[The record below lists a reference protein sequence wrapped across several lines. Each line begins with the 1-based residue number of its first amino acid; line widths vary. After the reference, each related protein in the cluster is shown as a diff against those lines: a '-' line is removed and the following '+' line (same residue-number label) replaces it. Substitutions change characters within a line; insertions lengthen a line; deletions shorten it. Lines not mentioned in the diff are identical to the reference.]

1 MYPLQLALL
10 GAEALLM
17 ATLVL
22 ALFRSRT
29 VVGLSPLYIVVGGF
43 QYLEASLNL
52 RVDIAPGWAVYPAS
66 MVMFTAT
73 LLAVLL
79 VYIKEDTREARK
91 LVYGLMLANA
101 GLSLVSMVVSQHL
114 LMSGA
119 EVSRE
124 ITIATLRGNAWVA
137 FVGTVLLPIDVI
149 GIILV
154 YEFVSG
160 YVSSLFLRACAAML
174 VIVAVDNFFF
184 TLAVQWG
191 NPDLPMLMASGLAG
205 KTAAALFYS
214 ALLAMYLRF
223 VDPVAAPVGT
233 GDVADVFQKLT
244 YRQLYEQAWT
254 RATRDALT
262 GLHNRGYFDE
272 ALPRAVAQAARY
284 QHPLSVLLVD
294 TDHFK
299 EINDTHGH
307 HVGDRALREV
317 ANVLKAGVRPYDLC
331 VRYAGDEFIVVLS
344 GCGAEEAERKRLE
357 LKKAMADV
365 TFEARPGKRVPLSIS
380 VGAAVYPHDGE
391 TYEALLAAGDARMY
405 RDKTSRRGSS
415 RSAGRAADRLG
426 SGVRLP
432 VLPPDVTETEIER
445 ARSGVL

>member
-307 HVGDRALREV
+307 MVGDR
-317 ANVLKAGVRPYDLC
+317 VLKLVAELLAEHARAADTVC
-331 VRYAGDEFIVVLS
+331 RYGGDEFVVILS
-344 GCGAEEAERKRLE
+344 SADAISAAAFAERFRRRLRDRAE
-357 LKKAMADV
+357 VALSSGTVAITATVGVATFLEDAAVRTAEDLLQLADH
-365 TFEARPGKRVPLSIS
+365 RLYQGKRAGRNRV
-380 VGAAVYPHDGE
+380 VWRDAAVTP
-391 TYEALLAAGDARMY
+391 
-405 RDKTSRRGSS
+405 
-415 RSAGRAADRLG
+415 
-426 SGVRLP
+426 
-432 VLPPDVTETEIER
+432 
-445 ARSGVL
+445 